1 MFKVDQ
7 RMVDDIVALSG
18 QLQQLLIKG
27 TARARDERER
37 VGMMG
42 AALVGAAQLIDGAEF
57 ARPGVTSV
65 TLDVLAR
72 GHQRFMARLAE
83 ELRGKPSLDQARAWG
98 RAGDSGDNGDKV
110 GTVETLS
117 PSVPTENAQELP
129 VTDRPSEQAIEQV
142 VPAMSPAEIEAWAN
156 SITTSPTHS
165 VPDSVLVEAS
175 GGMMAEIS
183 HRFENVKGPFGGA
196 SHLCRC
202 GRHRDHPIHIVTPVD
217 LRPPAAEP
225 AAPDQKHT
233 FIAQGGSQCAKCGET
248 IMHPVHV

>member
-1 MFKVDQ
+1 MSKEPFMFKVDQ

-110 GTVETLS
+110 GTAETLS
-117 PSVPTENAQELP
+117 PSVPTEKAQELHTDM
-129 VTDRPSEQAIEQV
+129 VTRDILDMG
-142 VPAMSPAEIEAWAN
+142 AMSPEEYKAWAD
-156 SITTSPTHS
+156 SITAPPTPGAVLYDQEDGRPVT
-165 VPDSVLVEAS
+165 VP
-175 GGMMAEIS
+175 
-183 HRFENVKGPFGGA
+183 
-196 SHLCRC
+196 
-202 GRHRDHPIHIVTPVD
+202 
-217 LRPPAAEP
+217 
-225 AAPDQKHT
+225 HT
-233 FIAQGGSQCAKCGET
+233 FHAAGGSCCAICGKV
-248 IMHPVHV
+248 IADPVHV